1 MSGRQ
6 SLKLPFEQP
15 IATYDIGLDSTATIF
30 QILVKRLIKL
40 SSLCSGPRIPLY
52 IMTNSRNKQCIKQY
66 FKTNNYF
73 EYGSKNIFFFSQ

>member
-30 QILVKRLIKL
+30 QILVKRCLNTVLVIEL
-40 SSLCSGPRIPLY
+40 TLTSD
-52 IMTNSRNKQCIKQY
+52 
-66 FKTNNYF
+66 
-73 EYGSKNIFFFSQ
+73 